1 MGLTTKHPLSMLALR
16 LRRARYNSTLGG
28 KFVRQADVAR
38 LLGVSHSTYW
48 RWETGRQ
55 LPTSEYVGK
64 IAKMFQLDT
73 DDIWLDTGHLPPDML
88 IYLVTT
94 REGAQTVKN
103 IRRLM
108 NELMERQ
115 KPTRRREVP
124 ADMKINDAYLRGIK
138 RHEEG
143 KLTKGRKKA
152 DETP

>member
-1 MGLTTKHPLSMLALR
+1 MGITTKHPLSMLALR

-38 LLGVSHSTYW
+38 MLGVSHSTYW

-55 LPTSEYVGK
+55 LPTAEYVGK
-64 IAKMFQLDT
+64 IAKLFQLDT

-108 NELMERQ
+108 NELTARQ
-115 KPTRRREVP
+115 KPTR
-124 ADMKINDAYLRGIK
+124 
-138 RHEEG
+138 
-143 KLTKGRKKA
+143 
-152 DETP
+152 